1 MKSIAVFILF
11 LGMFLILQGYY
22 EQKLQAKESASN
34 TNTEVKFIPRTL
46 YEEQLSDDKKLAQQ
60 FKSMFDDIS
69 TWPTVRGWKRNNLS
83 FL

>member
-69 TWPTVRGWKRNNLS
+69 TWPTVRG
-83 FL
+83 

>member
-22 EQKLQAKESASN
+22 EQKLQAKESNSN
-34 TNTEVKFIPRTL
+34 TSVEVKFIPRTL
-46 YEEQLSDDKKLAQQ
+46 YEEQLSDDQKLARQ

-69 TWPTVRGWKRNNLS
+69 TCPTVRG
-83 FL
+83 

>member
-22 EQKLQAKESASN
+22 EQKLRAKESTSS
-34 TNTEVKFIPRTL
+34 EDVQVKFIPRTL
-46 YEEQLSDDKKLAQQ
+46 YEEQLSDDQKLALQ

-69 TWPTVRGWKRNNLS
+69 TWPTVRG
-83 FL
+83 